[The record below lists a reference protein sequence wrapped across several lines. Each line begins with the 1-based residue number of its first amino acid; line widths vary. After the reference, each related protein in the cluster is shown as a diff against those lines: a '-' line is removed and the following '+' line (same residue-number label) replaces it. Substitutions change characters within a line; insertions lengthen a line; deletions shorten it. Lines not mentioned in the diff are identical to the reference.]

1 MSRQPD
7 IIVIETRGLALG
19 SLGAYGCGGAETP
32 SFDRLA
38 SNSALF
44 DSHYAASTDTR
55 DVEAAHLGI
64 GPSGT
69 GPALAEELT
78 AAGYETVHLKQG
90 DTGGEQRDLGFERT
104 VLLPAPRQRLADSVE
119 ETALYG
125 FFSAAA
131 NIVGSRGAEEKP
143 LFLWASTSGLEGVW
157 DFPLEHRA
165 LFVEDEEDP
174 EPYAGTTPPSITF
187 RFVRDRRAAADE
199 PLPDYDEL
207 CAAAESCAA
216 GISLWDQGLE
226 IFLAAWADSPRH
238 GDSCLVLTSSRG
250 FPLGEHGV
258 VGPAPENQPL
268 FYSEQFHLP
277 LLISFP
283 GKPAAAQRTNALTTP
298 ADLRASIAALARGGR
313 VPLRDLLDHPT
324 DQPSNRGTPGQ
335 TAAREYIL
343 QKTGKCLGVVTKDW
357 ILRAE
362 EQTGGEVTRELY
374 VLPDDRRQINDIAR
388 RCPDDAARLWGL
400 LEK

>member
-1 MSRQPD
+1 MMSRKPD
-7 IIVIETRGLALG
+7 IIVIETGGLALG
-19 SLGAYGCGGAETP
+19 SLGAYGCAAAETP

-55 DVEAAHLGI
+55 DVETAHLGS
-64 GPSGT
+64 GPSGA
-69 GPALAEELT
+69 GPTLAEKLT
-78 AAGYETVHLKQG
+78 AAGYETVRLKQG
-90 DTGGEQRDLGFERT
+90 NIGGNTGGGERDFGFGRT
-104 VLLPAPRQRLADSVE
+104 LLLPAGQERLAESIE

-131 NIVGSRGAEEKP
+131 DIVGSRDASERP
-143 LFLWASTSGLEGVW
+143 LFLWASTAGLEGVW
-157 DFPLEHRA
+157 DFPLKHRA

-187 RFVRDRRAAADE
+187 PFVRDRRGAADE

-207 CAAAESCAA
+207 CAAAESYAA

-226 IFLAAWADSPRH
+226 IFLAAWAESQWR
-238 GDSCLVLTSSRG
+238 GDSCLVLTSPRG

-258 VGPAPENQPL
+258 VGPAPEDRPL

-283 GKPAAAQRTNALTTP
+283 GKPDAAQRVDALTTP
-298 ADLRASIAALARGGR
+298 ADLRESIAALASGGR
-313 VPLRDLLDHPT
+313 MLLRGLLD
-324 DQPSNRGTPGQ
+324 QPLDRDIP
-335 TAAREYIL
+335 REYLL
-343 QKTGKCLGVVTKDW
+343 QKTGKCRGIITKEW

-362 EQTGGEVTRELY
+362 EDAGGAVRRELY

-388 RCPDDAARLWGL
+388 RCPDEAVRLWGL
-400 LEK
+400 LAK

>member
-7 IIVIETRGLALG
+7 IIVIETGGLALG
-19 SLGAYGCGGAETP
+19 SLGAYGCASAETP

-55 DVEAAHLGI
+55 EVETAHLGSA
-64 GPSGT
+64 PSGT
-69 GPALAEELT
+69 GPTLAEELA
-78 AAGYETVHLKQG
+78 AAGYETVCLKQG
-90 DTGGEQRDLGFERT
+90 DTGGEQRGFGFERI
-104 VLLPAPRQRLADSVE
+104 LRFPAGQKHLADTIE

-125 FFSAAA
+125 FFSTMADL
-131 NIVGSRGAEEKP
+131 VGGLDADGKP
-143 LFLWASTSGLEGVW
+143 LFFWASTVGLEGVW

-174 EPYAGTTPPSITF
+174 EPYAGTTPPSIAF
-187 RFVRDRRAAADE
+187 PFIRDRRAAADE

-207 CAAAESCAA
+207 CAAAESYAA

-226 IFLAAWADSPRH
+226 IFLAAWAGNRRYDN
-238 GDSCLVLTSSRG
+238 SCLVLTSPRG

-258 VGPAPENQPL
+258 VGPAPEDRPL

-283 GKPAAAQRTNALTTP
+283 DKPAAAQRTNALTTP
-298 ADLRASIAALARGGR
+298 ADLRESIAALAAGGS
-313 VPLRDLLDHPT
+313 VPLRGLLD
-324 DQPSNRGTPGQ
+324 QPMDKPSDRGIP
-335 TAAREYIL
+335 REYLL
-343 QKTGKCLGVVTKDW
+343 QKTGKCRGVITKDW

-362 EQTGGEVTRELY
+362 EDPGGTLRRELY

-388 RCPDDAARLWGL
+388 RCPDEAARLWGL
-400 LEK
+400 LAK